1 MKKLWLLVVALFM
14 GSGLM
19 EAQTT
24 DMVVNELN
32 KSGFWNP
39 YVRWLQRDDTM
50 EGYLRNLGDNS
61 VDKMKMTLRALDEDH
76 RRAQELLNARDEI
89 IGKNES
95 KRQRKKDGRTD
106 DERLASRFKDVEA
119 AKRVFEK
126 AEQVEH
132 RYEIMKNAIN
142 QELEQRKPAVMPA
155 GRLQY
160 FSYSTS
166 NALGGFSEEITL
178 DGQKGK
184 HELKVEA
191 RRMNVAPEEEEKPVV
206 PKDVNDSVFQRV
218 REMVEQGRLYEV
230 GRHYMPDYDIL
241 DASNWSLYIVF
252 EQGSIGSGGYAE
264 GPDHHDTLHAIINY
278 LTKIFK
284 GE

>member
-1 MKKLWLLVVALFM
+1 MKKLLLLVVALFM

-39 YVRWLQRDDTM
+39 YVRWLQSDDTM
-50 EGYLRNLGDNS
+50 EGYLSNLGDNS
-61 VDKMKMTLRALDEDH
+61 VEKMKSTLRGLEDDH
-76 RRAQELLNARDEI
+76 LRAQSLLKARAEI
-89 IGKNES
+89 GGK
-95 KRQRKKDGRTD
+95 KKGEKQDKH
-106 DERLASRFKDVEA
+106 LASRFKDVEA
-119 AKRVFEK
+119 AKRAFEK
-126 AEQVEH
+126 AEQVER
-132 RYEIMKNAIN
+132 RYEVLKNAIN
-142 QELEQRKPAVMPA
+142 HEIKHRKPAVMPA
-155 GRLQY
+155 GKLLY

-166 NALGGFSEEITL
+166 NAFGGFSEEITL

-184 HELKVEA
+184 RELKVEE
-191 RRMNVAPEEEEKPVV
+191 RRMNISPEEEEKPVV
-206 PKDVNDSVFQRV
+206 PKEVNDSVFQRV
-218 REMVEQGRLYEV
+218 REMVEQGQLYEV
-230 GRHYMPDYDIL
+230 GRHYLPDYDIL

>member
-89 IGKNES
+89 VGKNES

-132 RYEIMKNAIN
+132 RYEILKNAIN
-142 QELEQRKPAVMPA
+142 HKLKHRKPAVMPA
-155 GRLQY
+155 GQLLY

-166 NALGGFSEEITL
+166 NAFGGFREEITL

-191 RRMNVAPEEEEKPVV
+191 RRMNVAPEEEEEPVV
-206 PKDVNDSVFQRV
+206 PKEVNDSVFQRV
-218 REMVEQGRLYEV
+218 REMVEQGQLYDV
-230 GRHYMPDYDIL
+230 GRYYMPDYDIL
-241 DASNWSLYIVF
+241 DASNWSLRIVF

-264 GPDHHDTLHAIINY
+264 GPDHHDALHAIINY

>member
-89 IGKNES
+89 VGKNES

-132 RYEIMKNAIN
+132 RYEILKNAIN

-155 GRLQY
+155 GKLQY

-166 NALGGFSEEITL
+166 NAFGGFSEEITL

-206 PKDVNDSVFQRV
+206 PKEVNDSVFQRV

>member
-1 MKKLWLLVVALFM
+1 MKKLLLLAVVLFM
-14 GSGLM
+14 GCGLV
-19 EAQTT
+19 EAQT
-24 DMVVNELN
+24 DIVVNELN

-39 YVRWLQRDDTM
+39 HVRWLESDDRM
-50 EGYLRNLGDNS
+50 DGYLRNLDDNS
-61 VDKMKMTLRALDEDH
+61 VDKMKMTLRALEDDH
-76 RRAQELLNARDEI
+76 NWALALLNARDEI
-89 IGKNES
+89 VGKNES

-119 AKRVFEK
+119 AKRAFEK
-126 AEQVEH
+126 AEQVER
-132 RYEIMKNAIN
+132 RYQTLKSAIN
-142 QELEQRKPAVMPA
+142 YKLENMKPAVMPA
-155 GRLQY
+155 GKLLY

-166 NALGGFSEEITL
+166 NAFGGFSEEITL
-178 DGQKGK
+178 DGQNGK
-184 HELKVEA
+184 HEVKVEA

-206 PKDVNDSVFQRV
+206 PKEVNDSVFQRV

-230 GRHYMPDYDIL
+230 GRHYLPDYDIL

-264 GPDHHDTLHAIINY
+264 GPDHYDTLQAIINY
-278 LTKIFK
+278 LTKVFK

>member
-1 MKKLWLLVVALFM
+1 MKKLWLLVAALFM

-24 DMVVNELN
+24 DMVVNE
-32 KSGFWNP
+32 
-39 YVRWLQRDDTM
+39 
-50 EGYLRNLGDNS
+50 
-61 VDKMKMTLRALDEDH
+61 
-76 RRAQELLNARDEI
+76 
-89 IGKNES
+89 
-95 KRQRKKDGRTD
+95 
-106 DERLASRFKDVEA
+106 
-119 AKRVFEK
+119 
-126 AEQVEH
+126 
-132 RYEIMKNAIN
+132 
-142 QELEQRKPAVMPA
+142 
-155 GRLQY
+155 
-160 FSYSTS
+160 
-166 NALGGFSEEITL
+166 
-178 DGQKGK
+178 

-206 PKDVNDSVFQRV
+206 PKEVNDSVFQRV